1 MTTTA
6 ATTGKTR
13 FTLVKKYC
21 KAFINLSLLST
32 SDSSPGI
39 SRAGAI
45 VPTKIIRKIPFRN
58 LIQKFCKYIFSLQSK
73 NAFCFE
79 KYLDATAAPSIITKS
94 KQAKQGSHHCCLLL
108 THTQGFHGQGQQYL
122 QNQNKVRIQKK
133 IPFVSPCIF

>member
-1 MTTTA
+1 MALTMTTTA

-21 KAFINLSLLST
+21 KAFINFSLLST

-58 LIQKFCKYIFSLQSK
+58 LIQKFCKCIFSHKSK

-79 KYLDATAAPSIITKS
+79 KYLGATAVPSSITKG
-94 KQAKQGSHHCCLLL
+94 KQA
-108 THTQGFHGQGQQYL
+108 
-122 QNQNKVRIQKK
+122 N
-133 IPFVSPCIF
+133 

>member
-1 MTTTA
+1 MALTMTTTA

-21 KAFINLSLLST
+21 KAFINFSLLST

-58 LIQKFCKYIFSLQSK
+58 LIQKFCKCIFSPFSLRMLFVLKNILTRLQR
-73 NAFCFE
+73 
-79 KYLDATAAPSIITKS
+79 
-94 KQAKQGSHHCCLLL
+94 HLLSL
-108 THTQGFHGQGQQYL
+108 KV
-122 QNQNKVRIQKK
+122 NMQNKIHFGEKVLQRFHELLIAVY
-133 IPFVSPCIF
+133 F